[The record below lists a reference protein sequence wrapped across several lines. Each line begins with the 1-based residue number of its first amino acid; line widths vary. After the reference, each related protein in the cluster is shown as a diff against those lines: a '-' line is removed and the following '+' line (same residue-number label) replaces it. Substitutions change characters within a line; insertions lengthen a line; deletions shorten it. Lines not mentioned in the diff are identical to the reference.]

1 MPRYSE
7 DIINEVF
14 SENDIVDYVSQYVKL
29 KKSGRDY
36 SGLCPF
42 HREKSPSFH
51 VSQDKQLFHCFGCG
65 ASGNMVQFV
74 QRIEG
79 LDFVE
84 ALKLLAERAGIV
96 LPEED
101 SFRDDALHQKKQRI
115 YAMNQMSARFFY
127 TNLTKDPAGK
137 EALAYFFSRKIQP
150 KTINAYGLGFA
161 KAQTDALYQFLREKG
176 FSDDE
181 MIEAGLISKR
191 DGRIY
196 DRFRNRV
203 IFPIIDLRGNV
214 IGFGGR
220 IMGEAKEVN
229 GFKPPKYLNSAETP
243 VFNKGKNLFSLN
255 LAKKSN
261 SHRLILV
268 EGYMDV
274 ISTYQAGVPYVV
286 ATLGTALTENQ
297 AKLLMKY
304 CEEILICYDSDEA
317 GQKATIRAIEIIN
330 SVGGRS
336 RVIQLKGAKDPDEYI
351 KAHGVQRFVRA
362 VEEAL
367 PSTEYRIGLVKS
379 KYNLDSPEGKIRFVE
394 EAAEALL
401 SIQDAV
407 EVDAYIQKIAGET
420 EISREAIYSQYKKRT
435 AKNKIY
441 GRTAVTREL
450 AAKPAAQLPSNGGST
465 AAVSAKVIKAESALL
480 NLITKSKRYVQK
492 AAAQISPEEFSTHV
506 HRVIAKDIYQC
517 AADGRPVD
525 PALILNQFTGEEVR
539 EASDVFYNMEVYDD
553 DEAVLEELIRNIRRE
568 KIQAQMLAEKDP
580 EKLRALIEM
589 QKMLGRNKND

>member
-7 DIINEVF
+7 EIINEVF
-14 SENDIVDYVSQYVKL
+14 SENDIVDYVSRYVKL

-65 ASGNMVQFV
+65 ASGNLVQFV
-74 QRIEG
+74 MRIEG

-84 ALKLLAERAGIV
+84 AVKLLADRAGIV

-101 SFRDDALHQKKQRI
+101 SFVDNALHQKKQRI

-127 TNLTKDPAGK
+127 GNLTKDPAGK
-137 EALAYFFSRKIQP
+137 PALAYFFERKIAP
-150 KTINAYGLGFA
+150 KTINAYGLGYA
-161 KAQTDALYQFLREKG
+161 KSEKDSLYTFLKEKG
-176 FSDDE
+176 FGDEE
-181 MIEAGLISKR
+181 MIEAGLVSKR

-196 DRFRNRV
+196 DRFRDRV

-220 IMGEAKEVN
+220 IMGTAQEVN
-229 GFKPPKYLNSAETP
+229 GFKPPKYLNSMETP

-255 LAKKSN
+255 LAKKAN
-261 SHRLILV
+261 TQQLILV

-274 ISTYQAGVPYVV
+274 ISTYQAGVPNVV

-304 CEEILICYDSDEA
+304 CTEILICYDTDEA

-351 KAHGVQRFVRA
+351 KANGVACFVRA
-362 VEEAL
+362 VEQAM
-367 PSTEYRIGLVKS
+367 PSTEYRISLVKS
-379 KYNLDSPEGKIRFVE
+379 KYNLDNPDGKVRFVE

-401 SIQDAV
+401 SLQDAV
-407 EVDAYIQKIAGET
+407 EVDAYVQKIADET
-420 EISREAIYSQYKKRT
+420 GISREAVQSAYKKLT
-435 AKNKIY
+435 ARNKMFT
-441 GRTAVTREL
+441 RPVAVRQIPVVTP
-450 AAKPAAQLPSNGGST
+450 ADSADMVQGKPATEIPERLFH
-465 AAVSAKVIKAESALL
+465 AEQKIL
-480 NLITKSKRYVQK
+480 NLISKHRRFIK
-492 AAAQISPEEFSTHV
+492 RAAAEIKPEEFSTYV
-506 HRVIAKDIYQC
+506 HREIAKAVYQC
-517 AADGRPVD
+517 AEEGRQVE
-525 PALILNQFTGEEVR
+525 PALILNRFFGDEVE
-539 EASDVFYNMEVYDD
+539 EASAVFYNMEIYSN
-553 DEAVLEELIRNIRRE
+553 DEETLEELLKNIKLE
-568 KIQAQMLAEKDP
+568 KIQMQMRTEKNP
-580 EKLRALIEM
+580 QKLKELIEM
-589 QKMLGRNKND
+589 QMKLGRNE